1 MRPYTV
7 FRSYAAGDRV
17 TYTPALRL
25 WLGLIS
31 IQFIL
36 AVFTGGP
43 AEAMRASLQANP
55 AALAQYQEI
64 FGENLDAAI
73 EAIGEVMAFLQVP
86 LVGTMTAFS
95 VFALSLFKRG
105 LKFAA
110 RLNITFATLTAG
122 SLIGL
127 ASQPFVVTRP
137 QYGILAAVLIMIM
150 YGITFARGAPGV
162 LAETRGGAVI
172 KGGLFA
178 LIVMA
183 LVIVGHTL
191 NNLIAII
198 YAAAS
203 VGGQ

>member
-1 MRPYTV
+1 
-7 FRSYAAGDRV
+7 
-17 TYTPALRL
+17 
-25 WLGLIS
+25 
-31 IQFIL
+31 
-36 AVFTGGP
+36 
-43 AEAMRASLQANP
+43 
-55 AALAQYQEI
+55 
-64 FGENLDAAI
+64 
-73 EAIGEVMAFLQVP
+73 VMAFLQVP

-137 QYGILAAVLIMIM
+137 QYGVLAAVLIMIM

-162 LAETRGGAVI
+162 LAETRRGAVI

-203 VGGQ
+203 IGGP